1 MAGGIVI
8 LTLLYAELR
17 RDEGV
22 RTTPY
27 KDTKGKLTVGVGHN
41 LTASPLPAGWTYP
54 LTQAQITQ
62 LLVADV
68 ADTLAQLDARAKWW
82 RTLSEVRQRV
92 VANMAFNLGVDKF
105 LGFARA
111 IAAMKEGGWD
121 TAADEMQSSLWFR
134 QVGARAVRLCAA
146 MRTDVMPVAAGVA

>member
-1 MAGGIVI
+1 MN

-22 RTTPY
+22 RATPY

-41 LTASPLPAGWTYP
+41 LTASPLPAGWAYP
-54 LTQAQITQ
+54 LTPAQITQ

-105 LGFARA
+105 LCFAKA

-121 TAADEMQSSLWFR
+121 TAADQMQDSLWFK

-146 MRTDVMPVAAGVA
+146 MRTSTMPIAAGVS